1 MQFDLRFYVEL
12 LLRRLPY
19 LVMIM
24 GLCAAGG
31 ILVAYTLPAVYRAE
45 ARLLVERPVIPD
57 ELAASTVRSSGEEL
71 LLAIQQRL
79 TTRDNLLELS
89 RRFGLHSDEPE
100 LSPDRIVADM
110 RRRIVIVQPP
120 FQQGTGVVTVS
131 FRAPDPESSAEV
143 TNALVSQILAQNIEL
158 RTSATGGTLNFFREE
173 VARLSSEIS
182 AQNARIMEFKNA
194 HRDALPESL
203 DYRRSRQA
211 AEQERLLQ
219 IDRELASLRDR
230 RNRLTE
236 LYDRTGRLGASVQE
250 LTPEQ
255 ARLEELRQELASAVV
270 VYAPDNPRIRALR
283 TQVEALERAVERQL
297 GGDASARGLGL
308 FDLQMADIDGQI
320 EFLAEQKALIQRGLA
335 SLEASIAAT
344 PANAVQLG
352 SLESDYDNLRAQY
365 NQAVA
370 SLAEAS
376 VGDRIE
382 VTAQGQRITVIE
394 AATPPSVPAEP
405 NRKLIVAAGIGA
417 GVVLSAALM
426 FLLELLNSKVR
437 RPAELVS
444 SLGIT
449 PFGSVPYVETTGEA
463 VRRRL
468 GAVGMVLLVLVVL
481 PVALYALHVALS
493 PLDNLVVSA
502 AERFGLED
510 SVARYFPSLVQ

>member
-1 MQFDLRFYVEL
+1 MHFDLRFSFEL

-19 LVMIM
+19 IVIIM
-24 GLCAAGG
+24 GVCTAGG
-31 ILVAYTLPAVYRAE
+31 FLIAYTLPAVYRAE

-79 TTRDNLLELS
+79 TTRDNLMEVS
-89 RRFGLHSDEPE
+89 ERFGLHEDSPG

-131 FRAPDPESSAEV
+131 FRAPDPDSSADV
-143 TNALVSQILAQNIEL
+143 TNALVSQILAQNVEL
-158 RTSATGGTLNFFREE
+158 RTSATGGTLNFFRQE
-173 VARLSSEIS
+173 VDRLSGEI
-182 AQNARIMEFKNA
+182 ATQNARIMEFKNA

-219 IDRELASLRDR
+219 VDRELASLRDR

-236 LYDRTGRLGASVQE
+236 LYDRTGRLAASVQE

-255 ARLEELRQELASAVV
+255 TRLEELRQELASAIV
-270 VYAPDNPRIRALR
+270 VYAPDNPRVRALR
-283 TQVEALERAVERQL
+283 TQVEALERVVERQL
-297 GGDASARGLGL
+297 GGDASSRGIGV

-320 EFLAEQKALIQRGLA
+320 EFLAEQKAGIQRALA
-335 SLEASIAAT
+335 ELEETIAAT
-344 PANAVQLG
+344 PANAVQLS
-352 SLESDYDNLRAQY
+352 SLESDQDNLRAQY

-370 SLAEAS
+370 SLAEATM
-376 VGDRIE
+376 GDRIE
-382 VTAQGQRITVIE
+382 VTAQGQRISVIE
-394 AATPPSVPAEP
+394 PAAPPSAPAEP
-405 NRKLIVAAGIGA
+405 NRKLIAAAGIGA

-444 SLGIT
+444 ALGIT
-449 PFGSVPYVETTGEA
+449 PFGSVPYVETTGE
-463 VRRRL
+463 VIRRRL
-468 GAVGMVLLVLVVL
+468 GAVGMVLLVLLGL
-481 PVALYALHVALS
+481 PLALYSIHVAVR
-493 PLDNLVVSA
+493 PLDRMVVSA

-510 SVARYFPSLVQ
+510 SVARYFPSLMQ